1 MDQNDTVPS
10 GAANEN
16 ASAEPTLKERLA
28 QAQAE
33 AAELRDKWMRA
44 VAEAENARRRAQR
57 EAEDGKKYAVAGF
70 ARELLSVADNLDR
83 ALASIDAARVQDE
96 VTRNLLA
103 GVEATQRELLAVFE
117 RNGLRRV
124 DPKGQRFDHNLHEA
138 MFETESPGT
147 PAGIVT
153 EVMQVG
159 WTLNDRLLR
168 PAMVGV
174 AKGAPAPERVDTT
187 A

>member
-1 MDQNDTVPS
+1 MDQNETPFSD
-10 GAANEN
+10 AANEN
-16 ASAEPTLKERLA
+16 AGEQASLEERLA

-44 VAEAENARRRAQR
+44 VAEAENTRRRAQR
-57 EAEDGKKYAVAGF
+57 EAEESKKYAIAGF
-70 ARELLSVADNLDR
+70 ARELVNVADNLHR
-83 ALASIDAARVQDE
+83 ALASVDAGRVQDD

-103 GVEATQRELLAVFE
+103 GVEATERELLAVFE
-117 RNGLRRV
+117 RNGMRRI
-124 DPKGQRFDHNLHEA
+124 DPRGQKFDHNLHQA
-138 MFETESPGT
+138 VFETESPGQ
-147 PAGIVT
+147 PAGTVT

-159 WTLNDRLLR
+159 WTLHDRLLR